1 MQFKAQPPFRDFQR
15 SPLPF
20 DPVAPDASQTDAQAP
35 SRFLLLFSIPIPSL
49 ACKTPASAPSQ
60 KPLRVL
66 LGGTRCSK
74 GNPEKQFSSAHVC
87 NPTTLRRL
95 REEDRILG
103 QPGLQIKTLSQKN
116 SNKRLGTVA
125 QLADCL
131 RSSRHKIHTN
141 SVWQLNA
148 CAPST

>member
-15 SPLPF
+15 SRLPF
-20 DPVAPDASQTDAQAP
+20 DPVAPAASQTDAQAP

-49 ACKTPASAPSQ
+49 APSQ

-131 RSSRHKIHTN
+131 RSRRHKIHTN